1 MGKNKEIIEK
11 TTAIFKEMMI
21 DPLKTPNESGFK
33 IGAYI
38 KVEDEQLDLRVDTDF
53 EKFKN
58 YLIKKDD
65 PNLIREYIKDIGDM
79 VDKLTKETEKNQ
91 K

>member
-1 MGKNKEIIEK
+1 
-11 TTAIFKEMMI
+11 MMR
-21 DPLKTPNESGFK
+21 DPLNKSSESGFK

-38 KVEDEQLDLRVDTDF
+38 KVEDEQLDLRIDTDF

-65 PNLIREYIKDIGDM
+65 PNLIKEYVKEIGSM
-79 VDKLTKETEKNQ
+79 LDKLTEEIEK
-91 K
+91 